1 MMPPRCALCVTRF
14 ALVGAMTLGAT
25 LADAQPAPSP
35 LPSTPSASTIRS
47 ATTKSSSTVAPVG
60 DCEQC
65 GNVVSVRET
74 KVKEQWTPL
83 GGGGSFDSDARAAT
97 MFQIGPGLSNQGKVM
112 VGAAGGAAYQ
122 KTPNAYEKPR
132 WEVTVKMD
140 NGQTRV
146 TSLAYEPY
154 VQAGDRVRISGRN
167 VELIE

>member
-1 MMPPRCALCVTRF
+1 MTPPRCARVTRF
-14 ALVGAMTLGAT
+14 ALAAAMALGVA
-25 LADAQPAPSP
+25 LAHAQPGPPPIPS
-35 LPSTPSASTIRS
+35 STNGSGA
-47 ATTKSSSTVAPVG
+47 TKSSAAAAPD
-60 DCEQC
+60 DCGQC
-65 GNVVSVRET
+65 GKVVSVRET

-83 GGGGSFDSDARAAT
+83 GGGASFDSDARAAT

-154 VQAGDRVRISGRN
+154 VQTGDRVRISGRT

>member
-1 MMPPRCALCVTRF
+1 MALAAALAAAQKAPP
-14 ALVGAMTLGAT
+14 
-25 LADAQPAPSP
+25 P
-35 LPSTPSASTIRS
+35 LPPISNGSSTAAKSSAS
-47 ATTKSSSTVAPVG
+47 VAPG
-60 DCEQC
+60 AEDCGQC
-65 GNVVSVRET
+65 GKVISIRET
-74 KVKEQWTPL
+74 RVKEQWTPL
-83 GGGGSFDSDARAAT
+83 GGGASFDADARAAT

>member
-1 MMPPRCALCVTRF
+1 MAPPRCAPCITRF
-14 ALVGAMTLGAT
+14 TFAAAITLGAA
-25 LADAQPAPSP
+25 LVAAQPGPPPIPGATNGS
-35 LPSTPSASTIRS
+35 S
-47 ATTKSSSTVAPVG
+47 ATAKSGAAVAQPE
-60 DCEQC
+60 DCGQC
-65 GNVVSVRET
+65 GKVLSIRET

-83 GGGGSFDSDARAAT
+83 GGGASFDSDARAAT

-146 TSLAYEPY
+146 ASLAYEPY
-154 VQAGDRVRISGRN
+154 VQEGDRVRISGRN

>member
-1 MMPPRCALCVTRF
+1 MTAPRCAFRVTRLAF
-14 ALVGAMTLGAT
+14 VAALTLGAV
-25 LADAQPAPSP
+25 LAAAQPAPPPIPSP
-35 LPSTPSASTIRS
+35 ANAARSS
-47 ATTKSSSTVAPVG
+47 ATQKSADIVPAD
-60 DCEQC
+60 DCGEC
-65 GNVVSVRET
+65 GKVVSVRET

-83 GGGGSFDSDARAAT
+83 GGGASFDSDARAAT

>member
-1 MMPPRCALCVTRF
+1 MNPPRCAPCVRKI
-14 ALVGAMTLGAT
+14 T
-25 LADAQPAPSP
+25 LATAIALGTTLAEAQTAPPPIPAPASGNAA
-35 LPSTPSASTIRS
+35 TAKSAVSS
-47 ATTKSSSTVAPVG
+47 AAPE
-60 DCEQC
+60 DCDQC
-65 GNVVSVRET
+65 GKVVSIRET

-83 GGGGSFDSDARAAT
+83 GGGASFGSDARAAT

-132 WEVTVKMD
+132 WEVTIKMD

-146 TSLAYEPY
+146 ASLSYEPY
-154 VQAGDRVRISGRN
+154 VQEGDRVRISGRN

>member
-1 MMPPRCALCVTRF
+1 MTPRRSARVTRF
-14 ALVGAMTLGAT
+14 ALAAAMAFGVV
-25 LADAQPAPSP
+25 LADAQPGTPP
-35 LPSTPSASTIRS
+35 PIPSTSNGSS
-47 ATTKSSSTVAPVG
+47 ATKASATAAPD
-60 DCEQC
+60 DCGQC
-65 GNVVSVRET
+65 GKVVSIRET

-83 GGGGSFDSDARAAT
+83 GGGTSFDSDARAAT